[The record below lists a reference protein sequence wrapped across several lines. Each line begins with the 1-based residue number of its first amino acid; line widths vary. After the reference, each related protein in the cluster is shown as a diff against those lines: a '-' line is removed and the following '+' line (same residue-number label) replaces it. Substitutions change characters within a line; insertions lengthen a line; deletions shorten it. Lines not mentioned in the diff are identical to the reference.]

1 MMQRAF
7 KKASSD
13 PSAMQDK
20 VTGLIDT
27 AESIGKEKLLAAAKN
42 PEKVSFSTIYSK
54 LIDNWKSQIDLLIA
68 AIFKGDDISLGVL
81 ENLFSGGMMID
92 GKADAETIANNHT
105 ASWAMQR
112 NLERAFYAAAIPAA
126 WTANGPAPVIVDFG
140 PGCEI
145 DARKYFGTV
154 DPDRYNVGWR
164 CINNNSFILAGV
176 RDIRQEICLPN
187 NSGDQ
192 GTCTGSYQWTLN
204 VLPGID
210 SIPDKIPEGGTA
222 NWAGVTVSDLIMG
235 CVLTEST
242 NSFYLGMG

>member
-1 MMQRAF
+1 MQRAF
-7 KKASSD
+7 TKASSD
-13 PSAMQDK
+13 PSALQEK
-20 VTGLIDT
+20 VTGLMDT
-27 AESIGKEKLLAAAKN
+27 AESIGKDKLLAAAKS

-54 LIDNWKSQIDLLIA
+54 LIDNWKSQIDLLII
-68 AIFKGDDISLGVL
+68 AIFKGDDNSLGVL

-92 GKADAETIANNHT
+92 GKADAETIASNHT
-105 ASWAMQR
+105 ASWAMQG

-154 DPDRYNVGWR
+154 SPERYNVGWR
-164 CINNNSFILAGV
+164 CINQRSYILAGV
-176 RDIRQEICLPN
+176 RDIRQEVCLPN
-187 NSGDQ
+187 TPGDQ

-210 SIPDKIPEGGTA
+210 TIPDEIPEGGTA

-242 NSFYLGMG
+242 NSFYLEMG